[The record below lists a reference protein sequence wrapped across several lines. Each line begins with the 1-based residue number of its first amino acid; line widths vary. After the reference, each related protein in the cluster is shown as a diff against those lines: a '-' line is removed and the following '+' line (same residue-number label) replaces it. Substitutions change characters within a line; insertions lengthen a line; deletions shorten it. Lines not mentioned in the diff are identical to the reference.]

1 MLIVSQNKEKV
12 FWMGQAF
19 NALEYQETIDRKG
32 KKEQVR
38 HTICIS
44 DGCLEEV
51 AEYESKERCLLVLKE
66 FCTAYKRS
74 CRIREYF
81 DHAAQAT
88 IPVTCQTN
96 SVFEFPEK

>member
-1 MLIVSQNKEKV
+1 MLIVSQNKEKA
-12 FWMGQAF
+12 FFMGQAF
-19 NALEYQETIDRKG
+19 NALEYHETIVRKG

-66 FCTAYKRS
+66 FCATYAYS
-74 CRIREYF
+74 CMVREYF
-81 DHAAQAT
+81 DHAAQAR
-88 IPVTCQTN
+88 IPVTCKTN